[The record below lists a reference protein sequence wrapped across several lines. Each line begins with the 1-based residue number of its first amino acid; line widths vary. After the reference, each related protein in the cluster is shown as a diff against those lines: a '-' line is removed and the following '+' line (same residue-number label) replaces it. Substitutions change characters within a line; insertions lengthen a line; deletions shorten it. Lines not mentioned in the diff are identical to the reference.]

1 MAETDWGRVNTMHV
15 NMEQLTRTIELV
27 RENIKNKPDY
37 DSYNEA
43 RTREA
48 LIAPVL
54 ASLGWNVADFSLVDV
69 EYPVNRGEGQHMVDY
84 ALWNPAHPR
93 KSQQDRPFVLVES
106 KGIDHDLNDPSTL
119 KGIRHY
125 AFRAGVPYVVLTN
138 GKIWQSHV
146 FPSAVIS
153 EHRQVLEGVDD
164 VDIYDASIP
173 AEEAAKNLKV
183 MFEKVLGAPVHHLDA
198 GWICLKQYLDPKW
211 EHRRQPSGIRFPDGD
226 ERETTF
232 WSQLVSHTAGW
243 LHKSRGYLVPPILT
257 PILRH
262 GKASALLVSSGE
274 DGPNWQKIGDENL
287 CVWAG
292 GGQQHT
298 PDNTGVLL
306 SACNIDLEDVYL
318 QVPR

>member
-1 MAETDWGRVNTMHV
+1 MRKLTEVNTMNV

-27 RENIKNKPDY
+27 RENIKNQPDY

-48 LIAPVL
+48 LVAPVL

-84 ALWNPAHPR
+84 ALWDPARPR

-106 KGIDHDLNDPSTL
+106 KGIDNDLNDPSTL

-146 FPSAVIS
+146 FPSAVINDDH
-153 EHRQVLEGVDD
+153 EKFLDD

-173 AEEAAKNLKV
+173 AEDAAENLKV
-183 MFEKVLGAPVHHLDA
+183 MFEKVLGAPAHHLDG
-198 GWICLKQYLDPKW
+198 GWICLQQYLNPKW
-211 EHRRQPSGIRFPDGD
+211 EHRRQPSAIRFPDGD
-226 ERETTF
+226 ERETKR
-232 WSQLVSHTAGW
+232 WSQLVLHTAEW
-243 LHKSRGYLVPPILT
+243 LHASRRRCLAS

-262 GKASALLVSSGE
+262 GNASAFLVSSGE
-274 DGPNWQKIGDENL
+274 DGPNWTDIGDESL
-287 CVWAG
+287 CVWTG

-306 SACNIDLEDVYL
+306 AACNMDLEDVYL
-318 QVPR
+318 QVPRQ

>member
-1 MAETDWGRVNTMHV
+1 MNV
-15 NMEQLTRTIELV
+15 NMEKLTGTIGMV
-27 RENIKNKPDY
+27 RENIKNQPDY

-48 LIAPVL
+48 LVAPVL

-84 ALWNPAHPR
+84 ALWDPAHPR

-106 KGIDHDLNDPSTL
+106 KGINRDLNEPSIL
-119 KGIRHY
+119 KDIRHY

-146 FPSAVIS
+146 FSSAVIND
-153 EHRQVLEGVDD
+153 EHRPFLKD
-164 VDIYDASIP
+164 VDICDASIP
-173 AEEAAKNLKV
+173 AEEAAENLKV
-183 MFEKVLGAPVHHLDA
+183 MFEKVLGAPAHHLDA

-211 EHRRQPSGIRFPDGD
+211 EHRRQPSAIRFPDGD
-226 ERETTF
+226 KRETTF

-262 GKASALLVSSGE
+262 GNARKLLVSSGE
-274 DGPNWQKIGDENL
+274 DGRNWQKIDDESL
-287 CVWAG
+287 CVWTG

-298 PDNTGVLL
+298 PDNAGVLL
-306 SACNIDLEDVYL
+306 SACKIDLEDVYL